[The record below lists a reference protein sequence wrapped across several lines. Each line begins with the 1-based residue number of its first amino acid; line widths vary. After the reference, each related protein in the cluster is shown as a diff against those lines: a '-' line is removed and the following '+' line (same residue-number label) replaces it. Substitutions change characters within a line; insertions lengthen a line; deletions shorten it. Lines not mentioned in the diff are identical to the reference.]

1 VSKLRAPA
9 LSNVDARRFAYCLL
23 LAVFLHGLGV
33 LTPRARVRR
42 PHPEPVVP
50 LQTVVPVSLD
60 ETPARAPAPEPVP
73 PPPPSPTPESPP
85 TPAATAPAAVHEPA
99 APPTRTPPQPHP
111 RAASAAP
118 PPPRAPQ
125 REAKSRPQT
134 GSPFNGRHGA
144 FQAKVCLLSR
154 SARSALAVNDCKP
167 VTEFRTNALDVAPRR
182 FTEGF
187 PGFTRRVDFF
197 GVDYN
202 GRFKVRA
209 AGYYT
214 FRLLADD
221 GALLYIDGEL
231 VIDNDGRHS
240 PISKNMSLPLSA
252 GEHEFRVLYYQGPP
266 DELALQLFVKGY
278 KTEERLFGPEL

>member
-1 VSKLRAPA
+1 V
-9 LSNVDARRFAYCLL
+9 
-23 LAVFLHGLGV
+23 
-33 LTPRARVRR
+33 
-42 PHPEPVVP
+42 
-50 LQTVVPVSLD
+50 
-60 ETPARAPAPEPVP
+60 
-73 PPPPSPTPESPP
+73 
-85 TPAATAPAAVHEPA
+85 
-99 APPTRTPPQPHP
+99 
-111 RAASAAP
+111 
-118 PPPRAPQ
+118 
-125 REAKSRPQT
+125 
-134 GSPFNGRHGA
+134 
-144 FQAKVCLLSR
+144 
-154 SARSALAVNDCKP
+154 RSALAVDGCSP

-197 GVDYN
+197 GVDY
-202 GRFKVRA
+202 GGHFKVRA

-240 PISKNMSLPLSA
+240 PVSKNMSLPLSA